1 MSAVKN
7 KNFLATKS
15 AALAFLAIFVASCGA
30 TSNAA
35 AEINGR
41 KISRSEL
48 EQTVTELGEAG
59 QTPVI
64 DGEIDGETV
73 RGILSALVQGAAT
86 DQVLKIYGE
95 EITAADRDEI
105 KAKIAQ
111 NTDTTEFT
119 EGLKDLIVELN
130 AGTLALCTSRCT

>member
-1 MSAVKN
+1 MKN

-15 AALAFLAIFVASCGA
+15 AALASLAIFVASCGA

-95 EITAADRDEI
+95 EI
-105 KAKIAQ
+105 
-111 NTDTTEFT
+111 
-119 EGLKDLIVELN
+119 LPLIV
-130 AGTLALCTSRCT
+130 TKSKPRSHKTRIRPSSQRISKI

>member
-1 MSAVKN
+1 M
-7 KNFLATKS
+7 
-15 AALAFLAIFVASCGA
+15 
-30 TSNAA
+30 
-35 AEINGR
+35 
-41 KISRSEL
+41 
-48 EQTVTELGEAG
+48 TELGEAG
-59 QTPVI
+59 QTPVV

-105 KAKIAQ
+105 KSKIAQ

-119 EGLKDLIVELN
+119 DHLKDLIVELN
-130 AGTLALCTSRCT
+130 AGTLALARITAPDAKKPLKCTQSHRQHSA